1 MIRSLRNRLSLLV
14 GLITLPGYFAIT
26 TDMLESRQQALR
38 SLKQQVEMTA
48 KDVAGLQSKILS
60 DTETYL
66 TYLVKLPELQ
76 NPVGSTCSEFLSK
89 IVKLNPLYVNI
100 GVPQANG
107 DLLCNAH
114 PLNRSVNVFDRLYFQ
129 EALTHR
135 TFSIGTYQLDRAANT
150 TSINFGYPVI
160 DTSTDEVRGVAVAV
174 VSLAW
179 WTQYL
184 ESSNLPELST
194 AFITDSL
201 DTLVANY
208 PADPDALGRLI
219 ARSNGYNQAEVLLGE
234 DGVRR
239 MQYKLP
245 LLHNNDKESFSL
257 TIGVPTDAVLNRINQ
272 RFYMSLLSFSL
283 VMLGLFWIASHV
295 LKRGVLKPIE
305 ALTAASRKLQRGIFE
320 PDRVNEGVIELVQL
334 KRQFEQMAET
344 RLEAERQI
352 WIQANNDSLTELPNR
367 YLLNYQLS
375 EAIDHAKQGGVHLDL
390 LLLDLD
396 NFKDINDTL
405 GHETGDKVLCE
416 VAGRL
421 KGVVK
426 APDLLA
432 RLGDDEFTLVLT
444 RHDYAVSLDDFCHQ
458 ILKLLAEPIH
468 VHEHRLFVTT
478 SIGIATYPA
487 DAGCVEELLK
497 SADQAMFTAKRDG
510 RNRHRYFDPA
520 MREAILHKR
529 ELIADLRDAIET
541 ELIVYYQPI
550 FDCQLQ
556 RITKAEALVRWLHPE
571 KGLISPAEFIP
582 LAEECG
588 LIIAIGQRV
597 FDQVCQ
603 DLPALKCAYDDGF
616 QVSINVSPI
625 QFAHEETQLTQ
636 WVHLLNAHN
645 LSCNDIIVEIT
656 EGVMLD
662 PNCETIKKLMVFRDH
677 GMHVALDDFGTGY
690 SSLAYIYQYDIDYF
704 KIDQC
709 FISTLKVGSDT
720 LALCEAM
727 VLMAH
732 KLGIQVIAEGV
743 ETTEQ
748 AELISEIGC
757 DFIQGYLISK
767 PQPLSV
773 LVSDRKGVA
782 FSS

>member
-14 GLITLPGYFAIT
+14 GLITLPGYVAIT
-26 TDMLESRQQALR
+26 ADMLESRQQALH

-76 NPVGSTCSEFLSK
+76 DPVEPVCGEFLSK

-100 GVPQANG
+100 GVPLANG

-114 PLNRSVNVFDRLYFQ
+114 PLNRSVNVFDRPYFQ

-135 TFSIGTYQLDRAANT
+135 RFSIGTYQLDRAANT

-160 DTSTDEVRGVAVAV
+160 DAVTDEVRAVAVAV

-194 AFITDSL
+194 AFIIDSL
-201 DTLVANY
+201 NTLVANY

-219 ARSNGYNQAEVLLGE
+219 AQSNGYNQAEVLLGD
-234 DGVRR
+234 DGIRR
-239 MQYKLP
+239 MKYTLP
-245 LLHNNDKESFSL
+245 LLHNIGHESFSL

-272 RFYMSLLSFSL
+272 RFYISLLSFSL
-283 VMLGLFWIASHV
+283 VMLGLFWITSQV
-295 LKRGVLKPIE
+295 LKRGVLQPIE

-320 PDRVNEGVIELVQL
+320 RDRANEGVIELVQL

-352 WIQANNDSLTELPNR
+352 WIQANNDSLTALPNR

-375 EAIDHAKQGGVHLDL
+375 EAIDRAKQGGTHLNL

-426 APDLLA
+426 PPDLLA

-444 RHDYAVSLDDFCHQ
+444 GHDYAVSLDDFCHQ
-458 ILKLLAEPIH
+458 ILKLLAEPIQ
-468 VHEHRLFVTT
+468 VHEHRLFVTS

-487 DAGCVEELLK
+487 DADCVEELLK

-510 RNRHRYFDPA
+510 RNRHRYFDPV

-541 ELIVYYQPI
+541 ELVVYYQPI
-550 FDCQLQ
+550 FDCQSQ

-603 DLPALKCAYDDGF
+603 DLPALKSAYDDGF

-636 WVHLLNAHN
+636 WVHQLKAHN

-748 AELISEIGC
+748 AELIAEIGC

-782 FSS
+782 CSS